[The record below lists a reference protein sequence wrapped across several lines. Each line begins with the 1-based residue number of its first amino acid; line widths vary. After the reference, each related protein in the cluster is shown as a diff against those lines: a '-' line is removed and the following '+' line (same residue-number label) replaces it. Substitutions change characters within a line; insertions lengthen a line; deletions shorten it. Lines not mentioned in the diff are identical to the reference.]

1 MSSDNTLLR
10 VTTILFITS
19 NNKNLID
26 LFDLMFQ
33 TANGIMITRQ
43 ELGSD
48 ITPKK
53 LVIAQKNMI
62 ARANKVNY
70 PKI

>member
-1 MSSDNTLLR
+1 
-10 VTTILFITS
+10 
-19 NNKNLID
+19 
-26 LFDLMFQ
+26 MF
-33 TANGIMITRQ
+33 TRQ

-62 ARANKVNY
+62 ARANKVGINKY
-70 PKI
+70 GITNCYR

>member
-1 MSSDNTLLR
+1 M
-10 VTTILFITS
+10 V
-19 NNKNLID
+19 
-26 LFDLMFQ
+26 
-33 TANGIMITRQ
+33 TRQ

-62 ARANKVNY
+62 ARANKVMY
-70 PKI
+70 YEFFSTYIFFFL